1 MASDGILEIISNGW
15 VGSDVLCKNG
25 GAGCGG
31 ENSCFV
37 LSLAKE
43 RESCLWG
50 WSISIDSI
58 PQLLHRTDLQL
69 GYHAIP
75 ETAN

>member
-1 MASDGILEIISNGW
+1 MGLPKTRRP
-15 VGSDVLCKNG
+15 LT
-25 GAGCGG
+25 

-43 RESCLWG
+43 RESCLGG

-58 PQLLHRTDLQL
+58 PQLLHRTDLQS
-69 GYHAIP
+69 GYHAMP
-75 ETAN
+75 ENDIESS